1 MRKGTKH
8 LEETKLKISIAKVGK
23 TFTLEHSAKISKA
36 LKGQKK
42 TVAHRKAISLGIK
55 AARANK
61 VVIAVDPALPE
72 ADVTVVDVRKV
83 NGNSVEIG
91 GKNEGF

>member
-8 LEETKLKISIAKVGK
+8 TEETKAKIAAAKVGK
-23 TFTLEHSAKISKA
+23 TFTPEHSAAISAA

-42 TVAHRKAISLGIK
+42 TAAHRRAISEGIK

-61 VVIAVDPALPE
+61 VVVGIDPA
-72 ADVTVVDVRKV
+72 AFGSDMTVT
-83 NGNSVEIG
+83 SA
-91 GKNEGF
+91 